1 MRLQLPCPSV
11 NVPFYIQKMPFCP
24 QNCPELPFN
33 FPELPLYFPDISKV
47 SFCFLELLFCF
58 PEVPF
63 YFSKM
68 PYCFSQLPFG
78 FPKVPYFCLLSGLF
92 PKMLFFFQLIVSTSR
107 PAESYSES
115 LVSTW
120 KFSLTNLYAFL
131 KTFKPIP

>member
-1 MRLQLPCPSV
+1 MTTPQGEDMRLQLPCPSV

-24 QNCPELPFN
+24 QNC
-33 FPELPLYFPDISKV
+33 PELPLYFPDISKV

-78 FPKVPYFCLLSGLF
+78 FPKVPYFCLLGGLF
-92 PKMLFFFQLIVSTSR
+92 PKMLFFSTDCIDFTSCR
-107 PAESYSES
+107 ELLRE
-115 LVSTW
+115 
-120 KFSLTNLYAFL
+120 FSFHLEIF
-131 KTFKPIP
+131 ID